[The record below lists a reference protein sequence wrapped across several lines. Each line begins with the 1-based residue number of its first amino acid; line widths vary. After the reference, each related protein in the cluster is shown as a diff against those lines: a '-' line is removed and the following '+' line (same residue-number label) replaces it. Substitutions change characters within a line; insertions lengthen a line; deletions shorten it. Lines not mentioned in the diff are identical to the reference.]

1 MRFKEMF
8 RLLIAY
14 LVPDSRSLITVFEK
28 FLFLSLFFFRFWK
41 LDPKT

>member
-28 FLFLSLFFFRFWK
+28 VFVFSSFGNWIQKHKRFK
-41 LDPKT
+41 